1 MLLASKGRSTSDT
14 AVITADTISENS
26 NMAIPTQDDREGPM
40 KPDSST
46 DVDPENNA
54 GEESPSIDLPES
66 RGYITELE

>member
-1 MLLASKGRSTSDT
+1 M
-14 AVITADTISENS
+14 V
-26 NMAIPTQDDREGPM
+26 IPTQDDREGPT

-66 RGYITELE
+66 RGYITELEQFSSGPRPAITSFEL